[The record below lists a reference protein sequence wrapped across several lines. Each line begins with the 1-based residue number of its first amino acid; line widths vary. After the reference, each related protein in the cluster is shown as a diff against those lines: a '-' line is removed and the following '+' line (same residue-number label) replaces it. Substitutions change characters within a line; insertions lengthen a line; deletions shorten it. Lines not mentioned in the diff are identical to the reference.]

1 MIAAQY
7 PPMDTDAITPEAI
20 EVYSDLYTY
29 MSKNRQREKLRM
41 IYHKETIKRA
51 LDAMDPYWETLRHYR
66 KVNVH

>member
-1 MIAAQY
+1 MIASPY

-20 EVYSDLYTY
+20 EVLTDLTAY
-29 MSKNRQREKLRM
+29 MSKNRQREKFRM

-66 KVNVH
+66 KVNVY